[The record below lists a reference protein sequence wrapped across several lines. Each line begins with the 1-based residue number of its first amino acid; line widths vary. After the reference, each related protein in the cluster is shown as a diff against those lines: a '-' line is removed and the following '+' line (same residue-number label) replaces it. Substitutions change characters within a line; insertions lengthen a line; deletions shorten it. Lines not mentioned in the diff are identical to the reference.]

1 MNFFQRRKILRST
14 SVDDLVP
21 VRVHGHTLVDGRV
34 VILSPKFKTNGCIIY
49 SLLQRPC
56 LQDKTRRTRRSISWE
71 CISGEK
77 TVNEIS
83 LEVQNVMKERGI
95 DTADAEKRVSKF
107 MSLLYDWSHITFRQI
122 LAGELSLCGSIFRK
136 ID

>member
-1 MNFFQRRKILRST
+1 MNFIQRRKILRST

-34 VILSPKFKTNGCIIY
+34 VILSPKFKSKWMHNLFPSTAAMFYRIKLDELG
-49 SLLQRPC
+49 
-56 LQDKTRRTRRSISWE
+56 SISWE

-107 MSLLYDWSHITFRQI
+107 MSLLYDWRYITFRQI
-122 LAGELSLCGSIFRK
+122 LASGN
-136 ID
+136 